1 MIRLKVNADIE
12 KIRKQAEDYY
22 RNGDFFCSEAIIKT
36 IRDEFDLPVPDDM
49 IAMASGFP
57 IGMGGSGCTCG
68 AVVGGIMA
76 IGMFF
81 GRTEAKD
88 TKVKKTMELA
98 KELHDTFKKQ
108 HKSMCCRVLTKDME
122 LGSPVHMEQ
131 CIAFTGEVAEE
142 AAKIILRELTISK
155 SSKIPIQN

>member
-1 MIRLKVNADIE
+1 
-12 KIRKQAEDYY
+12 
-22 RNGDFFCSEAIIKT
+22 
-36 IRDEFDLPVPDDM
+36 
-49 IAMASGFP
+49 
-57 IGMGGSGCTCG
+57 
-68 AVVGGIMA
+68 MA

-142 AAKIILRELTISK
+142 AAKIILRELAVRKLS
-155 SSKIPIQN
+155 